1 MSSYIEVYGI
11 KYKIPTKPDV
21 IDNSDLEKEYQKFYK
36 TEAPDIFDELEFDED
51 GSPIYSDEQRDF
63 IIQEWRRIN
72 DGYWFLNNG
81 QVTYITGLHYFYL
94 NYWTL
99 EDGNNPD
106 YRDVDRRYYF
116 FQDYCEALPYC
127 FGIVRIKKRREGATS
142 QATAYLVWK
151 SITKRKSF
159 C

>member
-11 KYKIPTKPDV
+11 KYKLPAKPEV
-21 IDNSDLEKEYQKFYK
+21 IDNVDLEKEDQKFYK

-94 NYWTL
+94 NY
-99 EDGNNPD
+99 
-106 YRDVDRRYYF
+106 R
-116 FQDYCEALPYC
+116 FQIAW
-127 FGIVRIKKRREGATS
+127 KAT
-142 QATAYLVWK
+142 QN
-151 SITKRKSF
+151 
-159 C
+159 